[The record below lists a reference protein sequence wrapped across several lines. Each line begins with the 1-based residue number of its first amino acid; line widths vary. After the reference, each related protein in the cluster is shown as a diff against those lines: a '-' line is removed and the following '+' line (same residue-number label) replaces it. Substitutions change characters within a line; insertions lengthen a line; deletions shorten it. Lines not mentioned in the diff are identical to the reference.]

1 MRPWAQ
7 QPAQKGVRMAR
18 QEEEKNDIFVIPE
31 NVVKK
36 GRILGFRR
44 RSWVEAAV
52 AAVIMG
58 LLIGLIPFVIKVRII
73 VTAVVAGAVFVFFL
87 VGIRRR
93 TISEWF
99 LAWLKYKTS
108 PGHMSLCDPRH
119 KKAKAVEAYSD
130 SGEHLS
136 MLEQTIA
143 LIKKL
148 IHQKL
153 TEGNGTDANTLQ
165 KAVSTIKGFKR

>member
-1 MRPWAQ
+1 
-7 QPAQKGVRMAR
+7 MAR
-18 QEEEKNDIFVIPE
+18 EEKSDIFIIPE

-44 RSWVEAAV
+44 RSWIEAGV
-52 AAVIMG
+52 AAVTLG

-73 VTAVVAGAVFVFFL
+73 VTAVVSGAVFVFFL

-108 PGHMSLCDPRH
+108 PGHMSLCDPRF
-119 KKAKAVEAYSD
+119 KKAKAVEAYTD

-136 MLEQTIA
+136 MAEQMIA

-148 IHQKL
+148 INQKL
-153 TEGNGTDANTLQ
+153 TEGNGQDSNALQ
-165 KAVSTIKGFKR
+165 KAVTTVKGLKH